1 MEEEEEDLD
10 MDKEEE
16 DLDMDEEE
24 EEEDLD
30 MEEEETEMEEEEED
44 LDMEEEEEDLDL
56 DMEEEEEDL
65 DMEEDLTINE
75 SENMAGTV
83 FEDVP
88 VKEEPVREQ
97 ESEQVEI
104 PSSRSADKNDEEGKK
119 ISPIVED
126 EDTNESGLSKQVTT
140 GLYIGA
146 GLVATLVLT
155 IAWRFKSIRR
165 KYGDVS
171 TNENINDEN
180 V

>member
-1 MEEEEEDLD
+1 
-10 MDKEEE
+10 
-16 DLDMDEEE
+16 
-24 EEEDLD
+24 
-30 MEEEETEMEEEEED
+30 
-44 LDMEEEEEDLDL
+44 
-56 DMEEEEEDL
+56 
-65 DMEEDLTINE
+65 MEEDLTINE

-83 FEDVP
+83 FED
-88 VKEEPVREQ
+88 
-97 ESEQVEI
+97 EQVEI